1 MAENRDK
8 ISQRSVGLRF
18 RQWEFLSANPD
29 ISLDDFVRKKI
40 DEEILKRNQFQFA
53 DYKPVEEE

>member
-18 RQWEFLSANPD
+18 REWEFLSANPD
-29 ISLDDFVRKKI
+29 ISLDEFVRKKI
-40 DEEILKRNQFQFA
+40 DEEILKRGQFQFA
-53 DYKPVEEE
+53 EYESLEEE